1 VHRSTAA
8 RAANS
13 SWCTFWVQPSDRA
26 AAPEPSECSA
36 NLSAAGLG
44 GAAGRTPPSRSAPS
58 GLPRAAICLTG
69 HARTFTRPHVHDS
82 IRRNLVDALGVAS
95 DVFGV
100 FALRDAGMK
109 MQRGWNHMPTD
120 VSSLAHMAI
129 PLQRV
134 GVRVASFETATG
146 RLVFNG
152 RCKLNNRNIPD
163 AYVTRLVDQVRTR
176 CGWCSL
182 SICISPSVYLTH
194 PPGELHPYYG
204 DTRG

>member
-1 VHRSTAA
+1 
-8 RAANS
+8 
-13 SWCTFWVQPSDRA
+13 
-26 AAPEPSECSA
+26 
-36 NLSAAGLG
+36 
-44 GAAGRTPPSRSAPS
+44 
-58 GLPRAAICLTG
+58 
-69 HARTFTRPHVHDS
+69 VHDS